1 MESKE
6 YMEIRNALIV
16 LTKISNVFPVIRKSG
31 VNLEKRVSPL
41 PAIAYV
47 MLLAYFSPTFLTR
60 WLNLKGMRE
69 KILKFLLLV

>member
-16 LTKISNVFPVIRKSG
+16 LTKISSVFPVIRKSG

-41 PAIAYV
+41 PVIAYV
-47 MLLAYFSPTFLTR
+47 MLLVYFSPTFLIR
-60 WLNLKGMRE
+60 WLNLKGMKE

>member
-16 LTKISNVFPVIRKSG
+16 LTKISSVFPVIRKSG

-47 MLLAYFSPTFLTR
+47 MLLSCWHISHQLFLP
-60 WLNLKGMRE
+60 GG
-69 KILKFLLLV
+69 

>member
-16 LTKISNVFPVIRKSG
+16 LTKISSVFPVLRKSG

-41 PAIAYV
+41 SVIIHV
-47 MLLAYFSPTFLTR
+47 MLMFYFSPTYLTR
-60 WLNLKGMRE
+60 WVN
-69 KILKFLLLV
+69 